1 MEYNSMTHSKI
12 GRYSRSVSIF
22 GVGAT
27 PFMDINDDPEH
38 EGLTEGE
45 VFGCA
50 AISAMEDAGIEP
62 RDVQYF
68 YHCSANPA
76 FFNNCVTP
84 NMQVAEWMGMRGRGS
99 VHHSEACCSG
109 YVGLE
114 MAVMAVASGTYDIVL
129 SGGAEM
135 GTGLPDGTKPACF
148 RRRITTDD
156 IYPDLVKIGDR
167 AYSRSIIGG
176 MNVGSDN
183 WLDLYV
189 RTYGLT
195 DKEIDDTL
203 NQMSYNG
210 RRAAALNPLALM
222 RTPFEDLAKEVGI
235 DDPMEY
241 LRSPY
246 NPKVSQYLRVTGN
259 APAADGAAA
268 VIVAPTEMAHLFK
281 TKPIE
286 VLGIGASCLEFGVPQ
301 LEMQATREA
310 TRQVYEMTGVKPE
323 EIDLLLINDF
333 QLGSQLTAAEE
344 VGYLPR
350 GEGWKYV
357 LEGRTA
363 FDGDKPI
370 NSSGGR
376 TSYGHAFGASG
387 MADVYEA
394 VIQMRGEAG
403 AHQVKKQPKT
413 VFLRGFGGGQN
424 VRAIILRTA
433 E

>member
-1 MEYNSMTHSKI
+1 
-12 GRYSRSVSIF
+12 
-22 GVGAT
+22 
-27 PFMDINDDPEH
+27 
-38 EGLTEGE
+38 
-45 VFGCA
+45 
-50 AISAMEDAGIEP
+50 
-62 RDVQYF
+62 
-68 YHCSANPA
+68 
-76 FFNNCVTP
+76 
-84 NMQVAEWMGMRGRGS
+84 
-99 VHHSEACCSG
+99 
-109 YVGLE
+109 
-114 MAVMAVASGTYDIVL
+114 
-129 SGGAEM
+129 
-135 GTGLPDGTKPACF
+135 
-148 RRRITTDD
+148 
-156 IYPDLVKIGDR
+156 
-167 AYSRSIIGG
+167 

-403 AHQVKKQPKT
+403 AHQVKKTPKT
-413 VFLRGFGGGQN
+413 TFLRGFGGGQN